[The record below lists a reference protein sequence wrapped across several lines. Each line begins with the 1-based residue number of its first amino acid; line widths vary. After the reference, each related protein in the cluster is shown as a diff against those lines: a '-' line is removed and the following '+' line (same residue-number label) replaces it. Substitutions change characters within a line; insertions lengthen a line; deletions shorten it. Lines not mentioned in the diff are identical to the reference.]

1 VIGTLIFA
9 DIPLAI
15 WPESDPNWGWNDKC
29 PGRPS
34 DHPWNKVPANED
46 NWSAQVR
53 AENVWNKRL
62 AAHSDWQKQERTQT
76 TWDKQDTRVEDHK
89 KC

>member
-15 WPESDPNWGWNDKC
+15 WPESGPNWGWIDRC
-29 PGRPS
+29 PEKNI
-34 DHPWNKVPANED
+34 WNKVPANED
-46 NWSAQVR
+46 IWSAQFR
-53 AENVWNKRL
+53 AENIWNKKPP
-62 AAHSDWQKQERTQT
+62 AQSDWHKQERTQT
-76 TWDKQDTRVEDHK
+76 TWGKQDTRVEDHK